1 MGCGYVGPQKSM
13 RISQLVTRDSEV
25 ERRGDNVH
33 VGVAALIRI
42 GMRAKRSWL
51 L

>member
-13 RISQLVTRDSEV
+13 RISRLGTGDGEV
-25 ERRGDNVH
+25 ERRGHNVD
-33 VGVAALIRI
+33 VGVAASIRT